1 MRITT
6 QMLNES
12 ARKAGVPVNQSSL
25 LNYIKGK
32 KSTAINELLQKNNKS
47 SRTNAVQKDFYETM
61 EKSAEALRD
70 SAEAL
75 TSEEDNLFA
84 RARESGKTGEI
95 KKQVK
100 SFIAGFNDTL
110 KKLSGS
116 GSALD
121 AYYKKMLQQAVAEDK
136 KGLSGI
142 GISVDK
148 NGYLQMDESQFD
160 GADMDALEKAL
171 GKNSS
176 IMPKVEFIAGRAA
189 DNAKS
194 NLAGMSSQYSAAGRN
209 TSSYLSNKYDFW
221 G

>member
-12 ARKAGVPVNQSSL
+12 ARKAGLPVNQSSL
-25 LNYIKGK
+25 LNYIKGNK
-32 KSTAINELLQKNNKS
+32 GTAINELLQKNNKS
-47 SRTNAVQKDFYETM
+47 SRTNAVQKEFYETM
-61 EKSAEALRD
+61 EKSAEELQD

-100 SFIAGFNDTL
+100 TFIAGFNDTL

-148 NGYLQMDESQFD
+148 NGYLQMDENQFD
-160 GADMDALEKAL
+160 GADMDTLEKAL

-176 IMPKVEFIAGRAA
+176 IMSKVEFIAGRAA

-194 NLAGMSSQYSAAGRN
+194 NLASMSSQYSAAGRN